1 MYWILNTE
9 EEVNEVK
16 ALLNI
21 LNDYAQKMQNAGE
34 KSLKQELKKEFKRE
48 LKDSGPVLIFDL
60 ISRIGNQLYIPTHV
74 YRKIISKNKDS
85 IELNRKLA
93 YEFAKKLIR
102 DSAMKTEPLQELEM
116 KAMNREE
123 LIIITTFIYMFY
135 EIDNVKEVIKDT
147 NEVAMIHIKKRFE
160 ITWKTKMYWKLK
172 LVDIL
177 EGLKSK

>member
-1 MYWILNTE
+1 MYWILTTE
-9 EEVNEVK
+9 EEVNQVK
-16 ALLNI
+16 TLLNI
-21 LNDYAQKMQNAGE
+21 LNDYTQKIQNVSE
-34 KSLKQELKKEFKRE
+34 KSLKQKIKQDFKKE
-48 LKDSGPVLIFDL
+48 LKDRGPILIFDL
-60 ISRIGNQLYIPTHV
+60 ISRIGNQLYIPIHI

-93 YEFAKKLIR
+93 YEFSKKLIR
-102 DSAMKTEPLQELEM
+102 DSAMEKEPLQELEM
-116 KAMNREE
+116 KDMNREE

-160 ITWKTKMYWKLK
+160 ITWKTKMYWKFK